1 MNKATPYPSCEP
13 EQEIIYLDILP
24 DRDPAPVIK
33 IKRFSNEEITE
44 YELTAW

>member
-1 MNKATPYPSCEP
+1 MSALTPFPSTEP

-44 YELTAW
+44 YELTAL